1 MNDRK
6 IIELD
11 RDRVSSLLCSSQLLA
26 LAVKSKYPSF
36 LLLSNFAWFP
46 YLTKFCPGL
55 QYNKKVHFK
64 DINAVANPRFRFSH
78 SPLSIMPDAKVLTF
92 NMKVWKYVSFN
103 QKRTY
108 LELALLLMKREKYL
122 ILRKIPKFYLTFWC
136 ENFVARHSFRRAS
149 GKSPETLRKLCISK
163 KFPHREITWNFGI
176 LHSVWL
182 CNKSMI
188 ELFGKAS
195 NYF

>member
-78 SPLSIMPDAKVLTF
+78 LPLSIMPDAKVLTF

-103 QKRTY
+103 QKRTCITFN
-108 LELALLLMKREKYL
+108 EKRKVFNTAQNTK
-122 ILRKIPKFYLTFWC
+122 ILPNFLVWKFC
-136 ENFVARHSFRRAS
+136 
-149 GKSPETLRKLCISK
+149 
-163 KFPHREITWNFGI
+163 
-176 LHSVWL
+176 
-182 CNKSMI
+182 
-188 ELFGKAS
+188 GKAQFPQS
-195 NYF
+195 FGQIAWNSTETVHFQKISTPWNYVKFRYFTQCMTL